1 MNRTHGLIHITS
13 MFGGS
18 RDLESM
24 NIIHV
29 FIHRIAR
36 FGSSKVLDQIMLGQ

>member
-1 MNRTHGLIHITS
+1 MNRTHCIIHITR

-18 RDLESM
+18 RDLDPM

-36 FGSSKVLDQIMLGQ
+36 FGSSKVMDHK